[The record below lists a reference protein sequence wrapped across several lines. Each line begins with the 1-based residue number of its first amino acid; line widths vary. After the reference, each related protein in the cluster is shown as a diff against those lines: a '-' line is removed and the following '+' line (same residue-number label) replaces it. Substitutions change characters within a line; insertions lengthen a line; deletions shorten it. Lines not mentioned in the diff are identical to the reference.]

1 MKMQAVI
8 VYYSLTGRTSQAAK
22 YISKGLEEANV
33 VVTRVKV
40 HSAKIDDLANK
51 DIVVIGTPVHL
62 SAPAIEIRRFLN
74 KLPEKA
80 LDKKKISFFA
90 TYFLSGHEPALSTM
104 EEIARDKG
112 ATKIIP
118 GLARRSSVL
127 RELWNMVT
135 GSTEDEEAWVAFGKL
150 IATS

>member
-1 MKMQAVI
+1 MQALI
-8 VYYSLTGRTSQAAK
+8 VYYSLTGRTAQAAK

-33 VVTRVKV
+33 VVTRIKAHV
-40 HSAKIDDLANK
+40 AKPEDLANK
-51 DIVVIGTPVHL
+51 DIIIIGTPVHV
-62 SAPAIEIRRFLN
+62 SAPAIEVRRFLN

-80 LDKKKISFFA
+80 LEKKKVSFFA
-90 TYFLSGHEPALSTM
+90 SYFLSGQETALSTM
-104 EEIARDKG
+104 EEVARDKG